1 VGDGWVDIT
10 NAGVSTEG
18 CLKAKSLSPMW
29 LAPCDR
35 VGMDSIGGNVAK
47 SAWLSDSILGAAI
60 TVFSLNDK
68 VTTDFI
74 TCRGV

>member
-1 VGDGWVDIT
+1 
-10 NAGVSTEG
+10 
-18 CLKAKSLSPMW
+18 MW

-35 VGMDSIGGNVAK
+35 VSMDSIGGNVAK

-74 TCRGV
+74 TC